1 MSDATP
7 SRGSSSTAHHDK
19 RNESEA
25 QSRGIYGSSRS
36 PTSNTTYLG
45 RFELKRPGDDK
56 ATDRSIKRRRDVE
69 EEKDEDED
77 EPKSVN
83 ASDSYNMLGLSFKQY
98 CEDFVVTSNGKSLPR
113 AYLQRL
119 EHEQVRRE
127 DSPPKKVVKV
137 VTPSKDGS
145 ERQQASHN
153 GFDPMSSSRQA
164 SQLQEP
170 AHMEQGQRET
180 AKLGGLPTFST
191 QLNILPRDPR
201 LRRGSAL
208 TPLVSPLQSSQMSSE
223 PGNISS
229 VKYQMLGKPPS
240 NLSQRRP
247 LGVDAIP
254 SQASARQEEYQ
265 PYSSTQREARV
276 PPASG
281 GKKEDVSR
289 ASGRKD
295 EDHPSA
301 PSQNK
306 DHPSRAADRGDSHP
320 SQTPARNEDHLVPP
334 AALDEHSADD
344 SHLLID
350 ARWKLFEEEERVK
363 QQQHQEDLAR
373 KKLQQRKEF
382 EFELDEAIKQ
392 KKHDADMAR
401 KAAVQKQEEE
411 HERRLAELRRR

>member
-1 MSDATP
+1 MTCTSCGKA
-7 SRGSSSTAHHDK
+7 RHTAK
-19 RNESEA
+19 
-25 QSRGIYGSSRS
+25 
-36 PTSNTTYLG
+36 
-45 RFELKRPGDDK
+45 
-56 ATDRSIKRRRDVE
+56 
-69 EEKDEDED
+69 
-77 EPKSVN
+77 
-83 ASDSYNMLGLSFKQY
+83 Y
-98 CEDFVVTSNGKSLPR
+98 CEDFVVTSIGKSLPR
-113 AYLQRL
+113 AYLQQL

-153 GFDPMSSSRQA
+153 GFNPISSSRQA

-191 QLNILPRDPR
+191 QLNIIPRDPR

-223 PGNISS
+223 PGNILP
-229 VKYQMLGKPPS
+229 VKYQMLGEPPS

-247 LGVDAIP
+247 LGVDAIS

-289 ASGRKD
+289 ASDRKD
-295 EDHPSA
+295 EDHSSA
-301 PSQNK
+301 PSQHE
-306 DHPSRAADRGDSHP
+306 DHPSRATDRGDSHP
-320 SQTPARNEDHLVPP
+320 LQAPARNEDHLVPP
-334 AALDEHSADD
+334 SALDEHSADD
-344 SHLLID
+344 SRLLID

-382 EFELDEAIKQ
+382 EYELDEAIKQ